1 MEKVELYS
9 VALYAKLFSKSGFE
23 GTNAFCSQH
32 KVFGRFLQVVRY
44 GHDIAFSVY
53 VFISHILCTYFPWKT
68 SKEIELRAE
77 AIRCPLRKTGAF

>member
-1 MEKVELYS
+1 MLSFFQNPALKALTPS
-9 VALYAKLFSKSGFE
+9 VRS
-23 GTNAFCSQH
+23 T
-32 KVFGRFLQVVRY
+32 VFGRFLQVERY
-44 GHDIAFSVY
+44 GHDITFSVY